1 MLGFQRLCQHPNTL
15 RHAAVSNPLIPLA
28 VVHGMALAWYW
39 VRSLDRDYKEQQVK
53 KTYEV
58 DTKPDAKGDSKRT
71 IVTVDDTGAT
81 PDQVFDQA
89 ARTLI
94 VTAQGGWRRNGSIP
108 ANATIMVKD
117 VGTRQAFVATPDSL
131 AAKASSMSAEE
142 RKALIAKLQALK

>member
-1 MLGFQRLCQHPNTL
+1 
-15 RHAAVSNPLIPLA
+15 
-28 VVHGMALAWYW
+28 
-39 VRSLDRDYKEQQVK
+39 VK

-58 DTKPDAKGDSKRT
+58 DTKLDAKGDTKRT
-71 IVTVDDTGAT
+71 AVTVDDTGAT
-81 PDQVFDQA
+81 PDQLFDQA

-108 ANATIMVKD
+108 ASATIMVKD